1 MPITASEGSAAFA
14 AARPDLDDLIK
25 RRFFYRQAFEIYGG
39 VAGFYTYGP
48 PGAAVKQNL
57 IDLWRKHFVIEE
69 NLLEVDDCN
78 IMPYDVLATSGH
90 VERFND
96 FIVKDALDPNKF
108 YRADKLLEDVMD
120 ARMAAKEAT
129 PELKKEYQTVKA
141 QADAYSRE
149 ELWEVFK
156 KYLIKSPETGNELTE
171 PQAFNLMFPV
181 PIGPSGDQSG
191 FLRPE
196 TAQGIFL
203 NFKFCLE
210 QNAGNMPF
218 GVAQVGKAFRNEI
231 APRGGLI
238 RTREFTQA
246 EIEWFVKPGAKA
258 HAKFESIAGLE
269 MRLHPHK
276 EQLAAEPDVKMTL
289 GAAVS
294 GGTIANETLA
304 YFIARVYQF
313 LLRAGCK
320 AEHVRFRQHLPD
332 EMAHYAADCWDAEIE
347 MSQGWVECVGIA
359 DRSAYD
365 LTCHAAATKTKL
377 TAEAPLDEPIT
388 VVTYEVTKKS
398 VAAIGK
404 AFKKD
409 AKAVQEALQALSTEE
424 LKALEAKAQAEGE
437 AEIKTS
443 CGTKFDISKEL
454 LVCEEKKVVQHVET
468 FTPNVIEPS
477 FGIDRILS
485 AIYEHTFFVREGAAD
500 EGADAGG
507 KKSKDKKEAKAGV
520 LSLPAEV
527 APYKAVILP
536 LDGRVAADPVY
547 AEQCRSFRESLTEAG
562 LQYKID
568 ESGASIGRRYA
579 RADELGIPYAM
590 TFDFDTIGKGE
601 GGAFPKDS
609 VTLRER
615 DSSEQVRLP
624 LAEAAGVLAKL
635 CGASTMCWADLVA
648 MYGDGASDAGGVGG
662 MIAYLRK
669 HDMTAKLNAAV
680 NEVAKDQPADPMAA
694 LIALLQKA

>member
-1 MPITASEGSAAFA
+1 
-14 AARPDLDDLIK
+14 
-25 RRFFYRQAFEIYGG
+25 
-39 VAGFYTYGP
+39 
-48 PGAAVKQNL
+48 
-57 IDLWRKHFVIEE
+57 
-69 NLLEVDDCN
+69 
-78 IMPYDVLATSGH
+78 
-90 VERFND
+90 
-96 FIVKDALDPNKF
+96 
-108 YRADKLLEDVMD
+108 
-120 ARMAAKEAT
+120 
-129 PELKKEYQTVKA
+129 
-141 QADAYSRE
+141 
-149 ELWEVFK
+149 
-156 KYLIKSPETGNELTE
+156 
-171 PQAFNLMFPV
+171 
-181 PIGPSGDQSG
+181 
-191 FLRPE
+191 
-196 TAQGIFL
+196 
-203 NFKFCLE
+203 
-210 QNAGNMPF
+210 
-218 GVAQVGKAFRNEI
+218 
-231 APRGGLI
+231 
-238 RTREFTQA
+238 
-246 EIEWFVKPGAKA
+246 
-258 HAKFESIAGLE
+258 
-269 MRLHPHK
+269 
-276 EQLAAEPDVKMTL
+276 
-289 GAAVS
+289 
-294 GGTIANETLA
+294 
-304 YFIARVYQF
+304 
-313 LLRAGCK
+313 
-320 AEHVRFRQHLPD
+320 
-332 EMAHYAADCWDAEIE
+332 

-424 LKALEAKAQAEGE
+424 LKALEATAQAEGE

-443 CGTKFDISKEL
+443 SGAKFDISKEL
-454 LVCEEKKVVQHVET
+454 LVCEEKKSVQHVET

-485 AIYEHTFFVREGAAD
+485 AIYEHTFFVREGAAE
-500 EGADAGG
+500 EGAEAG

-527 APYKAVILP
+527 APYKAIILP

-547 AEQCRSFRESLTEAG
+547 AEQCRSFREQLTEAG
-562 LQYKID
+562 QQYKID

-579 RADELGIPYAM
+579 RADELGIPYAV

-601 GGAFPKDS
+601 SGAFPKDS

-615 DSSEQVRLP
+615 DSAEQVRLP

-648 MYGDGASDAGGVGG
+648 MYGDGASDAAGVGG

-669 HDMTAKLNAAV
+669 HNMTEKLNAAV
-680 NEVAKDQPADPMAA
+680 NEVAKGKPDDPMAA

>member
-69 NLLEVDDCN
+69 NLLEVDDTN

-218 GVAQVGKAFRNEI
+218 GVAQVSLAASSSPVAARTRSPAHPASLPAGQPARSPRLAASQVGKAFRNEI

-258 HAKFESIAGLE
+258 HA
-269 MRLHPHK
+269 H
-276 EQLAAEPDVKMTL
+276 
-289 GAAVS
+289 
-294 GGTIANETLA
+294 AN
-304 YFIARVYQF
+304 
-313 LLRAGCK
+313 
-320 AEHVRFRQHLPD
+320 
-332 EMAHYAADCWDAEIE
+332 
-347 MSQGWVECVGIA
+347 
-359 DRSAYD
+359 
-365 LTCHAAATKTKL
+365 
-377 TAEAPLDEPIT
+377 
-388 VVTYEVTKKS
+388 
-398 VAAIGK
+398 
-404 AFKKD
+404 
-409 AKAVQEALQALSTEE
+409 
-424 LKALEAKAQAEGE
+424 
-437 AEIKTS
+437 
-443 CGTKFDISKEL
+443 
-454 LVCEEKKVVQHVET
+454 
-468 FTPNVIEPS
+468 
-477 FGIDRILS
+477 
-485 AIYEHTFFVREGAAD
+485 
-500 EGADAGG
+500 
-507 KKSKDKKEAKAGV
+507 
-520 LSLPAEV
+520 
-527 APYKAVILP
+527 
-536 LDGRVAADPVY
+536 
-547 AEQCRSFRESLTEAG
+547 
-562 LQYKID
+562 
-568 ESGASIGRRYA
+568 
-579 RADELGIPYAM
+579 
-590 TFDFDTIGKGE
+590 
-601 GGAFPKDS
+601 
-609 VTLRER
+609 
-615 DSSEQVRLP
+615 
-624 LAEAAGVLAKL
+624 
-635 CGASTMCWADLVA
+635 
-648 MYGDGASDAGGVGG
+648 
-662 MIAYLRK
+662 
-669 HDMTAKLNAAV
+669 
-680 NEVAKDQPADPMAA
+680 
-694 LIALLQKA
+694 